1 MRFAR
6 VEDLLGRDIVDE
18 VQRAVSN
25 AYQTRGA
32 DHEAFCALRELLVGM
47 LAALVTS
54 ERHLLVAQQ
63 LAAEDAAHLN
73 ALVRKVQEISMPP
86 TTAAAHPATERGLP
100 LRPPTETVAADRG
113 RRALSGSPRRG
124 THRINL
130 ARGAPLAQLPDST
143 GARPICVTCAAP
155 AEAPAEVVD
164 LCRERIASLR
174 RRIDDTYT
182 VVSRSRAL
190 LAAARM
196 RARSFHSAG

>member
-86 TTAAAHPATERGLP
+86 TTAAITLTSAKITTLIRDASAPES
-100 LRPPTETVAADRG
+100 RPNRMVIHSAPVTAPDRRSQADR
-113 RRALSGSPRRG
+113 
-124 THRINL
+124 
-130 ARGAPLAQLPDST
+130 
-143 GARPICVTCAAP
+143 
-155 AEAPAEVVD
+155 
-164 LCRERIASLR
+164 
-174 RRIDDTYT
+174 
-182 VVSRSRAL
+182 
-190 LAAARM
+190 
-196 RARSFHSAG
+196 